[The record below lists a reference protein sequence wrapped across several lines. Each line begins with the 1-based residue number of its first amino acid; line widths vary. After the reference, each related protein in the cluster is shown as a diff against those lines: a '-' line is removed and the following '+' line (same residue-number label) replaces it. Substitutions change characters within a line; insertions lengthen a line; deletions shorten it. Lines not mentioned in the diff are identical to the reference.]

1 MCIRQMTNNCAIFR
15 LLRTPRILI
24 AESGHM
30 TQRPLPTSWNVYNL
44 TRSPFFQQPLESGE
58 LTPRP
63 LSLFVG
69 RKKELEQLRG
79 TIHGAG
85 ENATVQAVAGAP
97 GVGKTTL
104 VKELKALVLDDGYLT
119 TDSYVAILPNDT
131 PESLFGRVLSALYD
145 TIIANRPQSGGN
157 PAMADAKILVRATRL
172 TSGGLTLPIPG
183 VGGIGGSRGTG
194 AVTPK
199 DMLID
204 GPRVMRDL
212 MRMIQASDGRG
223 VLLHLN
229 NLENL
234 SESDAEGAAE
244 VLRALRDVMLLHNGL
259 HYLIAGTTDAVSI
272 AVNTHAQV
280 RSVVSTLVLA
290 PLATAE
296 VHRLLRTRYEHL
308 RVDHKRPAI
317 APVDDTA
324 VSTLYE
330 FFRGDLRGLLKAL
343 EDGAGPLI
351 GLEDAMVHPLTID
364 ELRPVLRQRY
374 ATELA
379 SLPEQKRVSQ
389 LTQWG
394 TSAPNSAQTQKSLGA
409 LWKLSQG
416 PVSIALGYLVR
427 QGYVVPLPRTRAEPI
442 QYVLSGVG
450 RLIFG

>member
-1 MCIRQMTNNCAIFR
+1 M
-15 LLRTPRILI
+15 
-24 AESGHM
+24 S
-30 TQRPLPTSWNVYNL
+30 QRPLPTSWNVYNL
-44 TRSPFFQQPLESGE
+44 ARSPFFQQPLESGE

-69 RKKELEQLRG
+69 RERELKQLRG

-85 ENATVQAVAGAP
+85 ENATVQAIAGAP

-104 VKELKALVLDDGYLT
+104 VQELKELALNDGYLT
-119 TDSYVAILPNDT
+119 TDSYVAILPDET
-131 PESLFGRVLSALYD
+131 PDGLFGRVLGALYD
-145 TIIANRPQSGGN
+145 AIIANRPQSGGN
-157 PAMADAKILVRATRL
+157 PSMADAKILVRATRL

-183 VGGIGGSRGTG
+183 VGGVGGSRGTG

-199 DMLID
+199 DILID
-204 GPRVMRDL
+204 GPRIMRDL
-212 MRMIQASDGRG
+212 MRMIQGSDGRG

-259 HYLIAGTTDAVSI
+259 HYVIAGTTDAVSI

-290 PLATAE
+290 PLETAE
-296 VHRLLRTRYEHL
+296 VLRLLRARYEHL
-308 RVDHKRPAI
+308 KVDQKRSAVP
-317 APVDDTA
+317 PVDDAA
-324 VSTLYE
+324 VTTLYE

-351 GLEDAMVHPLTID
+351 GLEAAMARPLTID

-374 ATELA
+374 AAELA
-379 SLPEQKRVSQ
+379 SLPEQKRVAQ
-389 LTQWG
+389 LTKWG
-394 TSAPNSAQTQKSLGA
+394 TSAPDSPQTQKSLSA

-416 PVSIALGYLVR
+416 PVSTALASLVR
-427 QGYVVPLPRTRAEPI
+427 QGYVIALPRTRADPI
-442 QYVLSGVG
+442 QYVLSGVS